1 MRLTKKQIQILH
13 EFFEDNQRPNQIEVE
28 DLSRLIGSNE
38 IKVKRWFR
46 NRRMKTNET
55 KEIKRKVVNN
65 DYSERR
71 SLLMESFSR
80 CEYPESEEIERLAAL
95 LRCTSTK
102 VRNWFQ
108 NRRRLNRI
116 AQETRNQTV

>member
-13 EFFEDNQRPNQIEVE
+13 EFFESNQRPNQIEVE
-28 DLSRLIGSNE
+28 DLSRQIDSNE

-46 NRRMKTNET
+46 NRRMKT
-55 KEIKRKVVNN
+55 KEIKPEVVNN
-65 DYSERR
+65 DYTERR

-80 CEYPESEEIERLAAL
+80 CEYPESEEIDRLAAL
-95 LRCTSTK
+95 LRCTSVK

-108 NRRRLNRI
+108 NRRRINRT
-116 AQETRNQTV
+116 AQETRNQIV